1 MRKRPARGAENER
14 STRTHPTSCLKRTE
28 QRSSRRLTPSSQ
40 GYQRTT
46 LPPNARP
53 THDAAYQRA
62 VLRHC
67 SKKHTSLH
75 QLTCLHALEQQHLAS
90 IPGSSVLLLARRG
103 RRLGP
108 SSNSPYHGP
117 NARLG
122 ARPPAT
128 DHLALGPNHPTVPAK
143 LSSCA
148 KGMSSSEGSAAS
160 RRSGGDSVFS
170 FTYSASPCRSQAGS
184 DKADLCGL

>member
-1 MRKRPARGAENER
+1 VRKRPARGAENER

-28 QRSSRRLTPSSQ
+28 QRSSRRLTPSNQ

-46 LPPNARP
+46 LPTNARP
-53 THDAAYQRA
+53 AHDVAYQRA
-62 VLRHC
+62 ALRHC
-67 SKKHTSLH
+67 SRKHTSLH

-90 IPGSSVLLLARRG
+90 IPGSSVLLLDRRG
-103 RRLGP
+103 RKLAP
-108 SSNSPYHGP
+108 SSTSPHHGP
-117 NARLG
+117 DSRLG

-148 KGMSSSEGSAAS
+148 KGMSSSEGSRAP
-160 RRSGGDSVFS
+160 RRSGGDSVCS
-170 FTYSASPCRSQAGS
+170 FTYSASPCRSQAGT
-184 DKADLCGL
+184 DKAALYGL

>member
-1 MRKRPARGAENER
+1 MKRA
-14 STRTHPTSCLKRTE
+14 E

-40 GYQRTT
+40 GYQRAT
-46 LPPNARP
+46 LPTNTRP
-53 THDAAYQRA
+53 THGAAYQRA

-67 SKKHTSLH
+67 SRKHTSLH

-90 IPGSSVLLLARRG
+90 IPGPSVLLLARRG

-108 SSNSPYHGP
+108 SSNSPHHGP

-148 KGMSSSEGSAAS
+148 KGMSSSEGSAAP
-160 RRSGGDSVFS
+160 RRNGGSSVFS
-170 FTYSASPCRSQAGS
+170 FTYSASPRRRQAGAG
-184 DKADLCGL
+184 KAALCGL